1 MNSNVIDF
9 NKFKLRP
16 YQERVF
22 NAFFK
27 GDTSRFCMVWP
38 RRAGKDQTWWIIT
51 VLEALRKPA
60 NYAYCLPTFASARK
74 VIWQTINNEG
84 LRMIDYIPKE
94 LIDKVNE
101 QQMFIRLVNGSMIQL
116 IGSNSYNQSIVGTN
130 WRGIVFSEY
139 QLADERAYLFAKPI
153 LNANGGWC
161 AMIGTPRHHNHFY
174 KLAMIAKDSP
184 YWFYEFL
191 TLDDTKH
198 ISEAELEKERAEGL
212 ISEDM
217 IQQEYFC
224 SWNLG
229 VGGSY
234 FTKYLDRLRLNGQ
247 IGRVPHNNAYLTH
260 TSWDLGIADPSA
272 IIWFQIVDGNIH
284 IIDCYEKNQE
294 DLEHFIS
301 IVRNKSYQYGTHLAP
316 HDVMQRSLETGFS
329 RKEKARSLGLDF
341 EVVKRY
347 SLYDGIE
354 AVKSTL
360 ARCWFDEVKCAPL
373 IKALD
378 NYRKKYDE
386 KHDVYLDEPIHDK
399 ASHFSDSMRY
409 LATGLPLIMHYSDPE
424 QASRLWHEANFGSKG
439 AGFWNN

>member
-1 MNSNVIDF
+1 MIRTIDF
-9 NKFKLRP
+9 NTFKLRP
-16 YQERVF
+16 YQENVF
-22 NAFFK
+22 NSFFR
-27 GDTSRFCMVWP
+27 GDKSRYCMVWP

-51 VLEALRKPA
+51 VLEALRRPA
-60 NYAYCLPTFASARK
+60 NYAYCLPTFSAARK

-84 LRMIDYIPKE
+84 RRMIDYIPPE
-94 LIDKVNE
+94 LIEKINE
-101 QQMFIRLVNGSMIQL
+101 QQMYIRLVNGSMIQL

-198 ISEAELEKERAEGL
+198 ISKDEIEKEREEGI

-217 IQQEYFC
+217 IQQEYYC

-234 FTKYLDRLRLNGQ
+234 YTKYLDRLRLNGQ
-247 IGRVPHNNAYLTH
+247 IGKVPYNPAYLTH
-260 TSWDLGIADPSA
+260 TAWDLGYSDPSA
-272 IIWFQIVDGNIH
+272 IIWFQLVDGNIH
-284 IIDCYEKNQE
+284 IIDCYEKNKE
-294 DLEHFIS
+294 DLEHFIHV
-301 IVRNKSYQYGTHLAP
+301 VRNKSYQYGTHIAP
-316 HDVMQRSLETGFS
+316 HDMNQHSLETGFT
-329 RKEKARSLGLDF
+329 RKERARMLGLEF
-341 EVVKRY
+341 EVLNRTG
-347 SLYDGIE
+347 LYDGIE
-354 AVKSTL
+354 AVKSNIG
-360 ARCWFDEVKCAPL
+360 RCYIDEVKCAPL
-373 IKALD
+373 IKSLD

-386 KHDVYLDEPIHDK
+386 KLDVYLEEPLHDK
-399 ASHFSDSMRY
+399 NSHFADSMRY
-409 LATGLPLIMHYSDPE
+409 LVLGLPRIMHSSDPE
-424 QASRLWHEANFGSKG
+424 LSNRLWHEVNFG
-439 AGFWNN
+439 NNFQNSLY